1 MPKSRAQKSKKN
13 RDFLMRKDKYLGENY
28 LKYFDLAVKHFINVT
43 EFTRAELMF
52 MLYVYDYEF
61 FTLDYMSESYGRS
74 KQQLY
79 MKIVNPLKNKQ
90 AIENYYNNGTSTT
103 IIDSVLHIDYKTAR
117 ISLSTKGRH
126 AVQRFYRMLD
136 GREEVLY
143 H

>member
-1 MPKSRAQKSKKN
+1 MPKSRTSKKKSN
-13 RDFLMRKDKYLGENY
+13 RDFLMRKEKYIGDNY
-28 LKYFDLAVKHFINVT
+28 LKYFDLSIKHFVAVT
-43 EFTRAELMF
+43 EYTRAELMF
-52 MLYVYDYEF
+52 MLFAYDYEF
-61 FTLDYMSESYGRS
+61 FTLEHIAESYGRS

-79 MKIVNPLKNKQ
+79 MKVVNPLKNKG
-90 AIENYYNNGTSTT
+90 AIENYYNNGTSTK

-126 AVQRFYRMLD
+126 AVQRFYRMID

>member
-1 MPKSRAQKSKKN
+1 
-13 RDFLMRKDKYLGENY
+13 MRKEKYIGDNY
-28 LKYFDLAVKHFINVT
+28 LKYFDLSIKHFVAVT
-43 EFTRAELMF
+43 EYTRAELMF
-52 MLYVYDYEF
+52 MLFAYDYEF
-61 FTLDYMSESYGRS
+61 FTLEHIAESYGRS

-79 MKIVNPLKNKQ
+79 MKVVNPLKNKG
-90 AIENYYNNGTSTT
+90 AIENYYNNGTSTK

-126 AVQRFYRMLD
+126 AVQRFYRMID